1 MRNHPVRLVI
11 VTALLAA
18 AVMLVALRWDL
29 VPGVKVQDAA
39 KEAFAF
45 APSGPTALSSDE
57 ETNVHVYEQVSPG
70 VVNITTRVMVED
82 RFFFRAIVREE
93 DGGTGS
99 GCVLDKEGHILTNY
113 HVIENAASLEVSLPD
128 LTKYKATLVGVDQQ
142 NDLAVLKLE
151 NVSAERLHPISLGSS
166 GGLKVGQKV
175 LAIGNPL
182 GLQNTLT
189 VGIIS
194 SLGRRIETQGGD
206 LVDNVIQTD
215 AAINPGNSGG
225 PLLNTSGEMIGI
237 NTSIFTIGGGNI
249 GIGFSIPADTIR
261 RVATELIRDG
271 RVLRPWFGI
280 EGYTING
287 DLAKLLELP
296 VSSGILVYRVYRDS
310 SAEKADLRGA
320 SEVVRWLNNRI
331 GVGGD
336 IITAIDGKD
345 VASHEELR
353 LLLESKKPGE
363 SITVTIYRGATK
375 VQKKVLLV
383 EAPQSAQSRRRL

>member
-1 MRNHPVRLVI
+1 MRNHPVRLVV
-11 VTALLAA
+11 VTALLAIA
-18 AVMLVALRWDL
+18 ATLITLRWDL
-29 VPGVKVQDAA
+29 IPGIRIQDDTR
-39 KEAFAF
+39 KAFAF
-45 APSGPTALSSDE
+45 APSGPTTFSADE
-57 ETNVHVYEQVSPG
+57 EINVRVYENVSPG
-70 VVNITTRVMVED
+70 VVNITTRVMIEE
-82 RFFFRAIVREE
+82 RFFFRAFIREE
-93 DGGTGS
+93 DGGMGS
-99 GCVLDKEGHILTNY
+99 GCVLDKDGHVLTNY
-113 HVIENAASLEVSLPD
+113 HVIENATSLEVSLPD
-128 LTKYKATLVGVDQQ
+128 HTKYKATLVGVDQQ
-142 NDLAVLKLE
+142 NDLAVIKLE
-151 NVSAERLHPISLGSS
+151 NAPAERLHPIALGSAD
-166 GGLKVGQKV
+166 GLKVGQRV

-194 SLGRRIETQGGD
+194 SLGRRIETRGGD

-249 GIGFSIPADTIR
+249 GIGFSIPSTTIR
-261 RVATELIRDG
+261 RVATELIREG
-271 RVLRPWFGI
+271 RVIRPWFGI
-280 EGYTING
+280 EGYTINE
-287 DLAKLLELP
+287 DLAKLLDLP
-296 VSSGILVYRVYRDS
+296 VTKGILVYRVYRDS
-310 SAEKADLRGA
+310 SAEKADIKGA

-363 SITVTIYRGATK
+363 TVDITLYRGANSI
-375 VQKKVLLV
+375 QKKVVLV
-383 EAPQSAQSRRRL
+383 ERPRSQSRGRI